1 MDKNNLNNNLGIFI
15 NYFNFCIYLFVCFI
29 LCLSIIKSI
38 WFYFDELLSNKDHIK
53 SKIILGKNISVALSF
68 ILAAEVFKLFYIKD
82 YKDLIIVA
90 SITILKIIIN
100 IFLHFQI
107 NEYEKKLVRLNLN
120 EYK

>member
-1 MDKNNLNNNLGIFI
+1 MN
-15 NYFNFCIYLFVCFI
+15 LFVCFI